1 MRAATGV
8 QSASFGGLKVMLN
21 ARLFIAA
28 SVVLLAASAAFSQN
42 DAGPIRSSPAYAE
55 ILLKKTELLAD
66 LDAMSEQY
74 TEQNPRI
81 IDLRF
86 EVAALDRS
94 LEKVYGVKPSET
106 GKLTLALGK
115 LIVKKAELE
124 TTLNRLTRSYNKDH
138 PDVKRAKRRV
148 EIFENS
154 INEILK

>member
-1 MRAATGV
+1 MLAL
-8 QSASFGGLKVMLN
+8 SA
-21 ARLFIAA
+21 IAA
-28 SVVLLAASAAFSQN
+28 SAQA

-55 ILLKKTELLAD
+55 ILLRKTELLAD
-66 LDAMSEQY
+66 LDAFSEQY

-86 EVAALDRS
+86 ELAALDKA

-115 LIVKKAELE
+115 LIVKRAELE

-148 EIFENS
+148 DIFENS